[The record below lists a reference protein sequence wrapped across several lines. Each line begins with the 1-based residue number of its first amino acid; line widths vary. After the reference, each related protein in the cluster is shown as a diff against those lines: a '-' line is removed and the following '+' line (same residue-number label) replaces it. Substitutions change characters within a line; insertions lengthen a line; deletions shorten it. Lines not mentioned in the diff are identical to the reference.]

1 MQGKNYIPVTV
12 EQSFSELEQ
21 LYRTAPVGLCFIDPD
36 FRFLRINEYLAAIH
50 GHPIEAHL
58 GKTVREILPALAA
71 DIESVLNKVLD
82 TGEKLLDVDFAGKQ
96 LTDPTADAHWRAS
109 YHPVR
114 DDEGRILGVSV
125 VVMDITDLRLNERAL
140 DERARFEHIIFELS
154 AMLNSLPSK
163 EVDRKIEDG
172 LGLIGR
178 FMDVDRC
185 FIARFSDDKKEFHMT
200 HMWFAENV
208 PADEHIFTMKLS
220 EDVPWLTGH
229 MLRDEPVIFE
239 SMDEMPASAMP
250 ERAYCESVDLQSTA
264 IVPLIVEEDVI
275 GMFGFDMIGRQRQWP
290 EDVLQR
296 LRLAGGMFT
305 SALTRQRDQA
315 QIEALGHFEQQIA
328 DISSGF
334 VNIPAEQVDASI
346 EDALGKISEC
356 LDTGLSTLLLFDPDR
371 QQYHVIHEWLGPPA
385 LAETT
390 FKGVYVDAEF
400 PWLARALT
408 KREPIFIHN
417 LDQWPDE
424 ASSERATCEQVG
436 IKSVLWVPFEVGDQV
451 LGYIALNTLRQER
464 TWSDDYIQ
472 RLQLVGEIFGNALL
486 RKQSEQELKAAYDR
500 IAELKDRIESEN
512 RYLRNAVETRYGHEE
527 IVGESKAIRLML
539 VQAEQVAV
547 TDSTVLLMG
556 ETGTGKELL
565 ARQIHQLSSRSGRQM
580 VIVNCGALPA
590 TLIEAELFGREKGA
604 YTGALSRQIG
614 RFELADESTLFL
626 DEIGELPPELQ
637 VRLLRVLEDGTF
649 ERLGS
654 TRTIKVDVRVIA
666 ATNRDLAAEVRTRQF
681 REDLFYRLN
690 VFPVRIPP
698 LRERREDIPL
708 LVWAFVREFSNKMGK
723 GIERIPVEVMEKL
736 QHYPWPGNVREL
748 RNVVERALILAHDQT
763 LHIDLST
770 GTAAQESQEQS
781 LQAVERAHIEHVLTM
796 TDWRIAGKSGAA
808 EILGIKPTTL
818 RSRMERLGVPTRSSR
833 GH

>member
-1 MQGKNYIPVTV
+1 MRDAKQGKNNIPVTV

-36 FRFLRINEYLAAIH
+36 FRFLRVNEYLAAIH
-50 GHPIEAHL
+50 GHPVEAHL
-58 GKTVREILPALAA
+58 GKTVREILPVLAD
-71 DIESVLNKVLD
+71 DIEQILNKVLD
-82 TGEKLLDVDFAGKQ
+82 MGEELLDVDFAGKL

-114 DDEGRILGVSV
+114 DDEGRILGISIV
-125 VVMDITDLRLNERAL
+125 VKDITDLRLKERAL
-140 DERARFEHIIFELS
+140 DERAQFERIISELS
-154 AMLNSLPSK
+154 TMLISLPA
-163 EVDRKIEDG
+163 EEIDRKIEDG

-185 FIARFSDDKKEFHMT
+185 FIARFSEDKKEFHMT

-208 PADEHIFTMKLS
+208 SADEHIFTMRLC
-220 EDVPWLTGH
+220 EDAPWLTGH
-229 MLRDEPVIFE
+229 MLRDEAVIFK
-239 SMDEMPASAMP
+239 SMDEMPASVVH

-264 IVPLIVEEDVI
+264 IVSLIVEDDVI

-305 SALTRQRDQA
+305 SVLTRQRDQA
-315 QIEALGHFEQQIA
+315 QLDVLNRFEQQITN
-328 DISSGF
+328 ISSRF
-334 VNIPAEQVDASI
+334 VNIPGKRVDSGI
-346 EDALGKISEC
+346 EDALGAIGEC
-356 LDTGLSTLLLFDPDR
+356 MDTDLGTLLLFDPER
-371 QQYHVIHEWLGPPA
+371 QLYHVTHEWQVTQASTGPA
-385 LAETT
+385 
-390 FKGVYVDAEF
+390 FKGVYVDEGF
-400 PWLARALT
+400 PWLARALG
-408 KREPIFIHN
+408 KREPLFIHS
-417 LDQWPDE
+417 LDQWPEE
-424 ASSERATCEQVG
+424 ASIERAACEQVG

-451 LGYIALNTLRQER
+451 LGYIALNTLRQEC
-464 TWSDDYIQ
+464 TWPDNYIH
-472 RLQLVGEIFGNALL
+472 RLRLLGEIFGNALL
-486 RKQSEQELKAAYDR
+486 RKQSEEKLTAAFKR
-500 IAELKDRIESEN
+500 IAELKDRLESEN
-512 RYLRNAVETRYGHEE
+512 QYLRDVVKTRYGHEE
-527 IVGESKAIRLML
+527 IIGEGKAIRHML
-539 VQAEQVAV
+539 VQAEQVAA
-547 TDSTVLLMG
+547 TDSTVLLVG

-565 ARQIHQLSSRSGRQM
+565 ARE
-580 VIVNCGALPA
+580 VNCGALPA

-614 RFELADESTLFL
+614 RFELADQSTLFL
-626 DEIGELPPELQ
+626 DEIGELAPELQ

-666 ATNRDLAAEVRTRQF
+666 ATNRDLAAEVRSGQF
-681 REDLFYRLN
+681 RKDLFYRLN
-690 VFPVRIPP
+690 VFPVNIPP

-708 LVWAFVREFSNKMGK
+708 LVWAFVREFSKKMGK
-723 GIERIPVEVMEKL
+723 GIERIPVEAMEKL
-736 QHYPWPGNVREL
+736 QRYAWPGNVREL

-770 GTAAQESQEQS
+770 GATVQESQEQS
-781 LQAVERAHIEHVLTM
+781 LQAVERAHIEHVLAQTN
-796 TDWRIAGKSGAA
+796 WRIAGKSGAA

-818 RSRMERLGVPTRSSR
+818 RSRMERLGVPTRNSR